1 MKINVN
7 GGSGSIEIADTA
19 FSVDFNEPLVH
30 QVITAFLSGG
40 RAGTKAQKNRSE
52 ASGGGAKPWRQKGTG
67 RARAGTIRSPIWVG
81 GGKTFAAKPRNF
93 SQKINRKMY
102 RAAMRSMLSEL
113 IRQNRLF
120 IVNSINIKNSKT
132 RDLAKILKK
141 HNLESVLIIIENYDE
156 NIFLA
161 SRNMSNVS
169 VCDVKSM
176 NPVSLIR
183 YEKVLVTIKSIKMIR
198 KHRRIL

>member
-40 RAGTKAQKNRSE
+40 RAGTKAQKSRSE

-81 GGKTFAAKPRNF
+81 GGRTFAAKPRNF

-102 RAAMRSMLSEL
+102 RGAMRSMLSEL

-120 IVNSINIKNSKT
+120 IVNSIDIKNSKT
-132 RDLAKILKK
+132 RDLTKILKK

-161 SRNMSNVS
+161 SRNLPNVS

-176 NPVSLIR
+176 NPVALIR
-183 YEKVLVTIKSIKMIR
+183 YEKVLVTIKSIKMIEEY
-198 KHRRIL
+198 LT

>member
-81 GGKTFAAKPRNF
+81 GGRTFAAKPRNF

-102 RAAMRSMLSEL
+102 RGAMRSMLSEL

-120 IVNSINIKNSKT
+120 IVKSIDIKNSKT
-132 RDLAKILKK
+132 RDLTKILKK
-141 HNLESVLIIIENYDE
+141 HDLESVLIIIENYDE

-161 SRNMSNVS
+161 SRNLPNVS

-176 NPVSLIR
+176 NPVALIR
-183 YEKVLVTIKSIKMIR
+183 YEKVLVTIKSIKMIEEYL
-198 KHRRIL
+198 I